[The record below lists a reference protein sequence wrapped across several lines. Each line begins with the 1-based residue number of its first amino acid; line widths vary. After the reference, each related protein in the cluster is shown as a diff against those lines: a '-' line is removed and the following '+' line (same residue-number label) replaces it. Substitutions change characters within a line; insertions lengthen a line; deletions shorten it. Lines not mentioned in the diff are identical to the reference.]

1 MQDLLVGVLVQLVV
15 VQADDNLRIVA
26 IQGLTNGC
34 IYLQFE
40 HLNGNF
46 QLRVLLELL
55 GELSLGGD
63 VVLGA
68 PLVDLAKSD
77 LVNRLLNPLLRRLET
92 LFLVLLLSFPHD
104 EAYLWQDNRQLQFV
118 VLKQYEHVTDLLSIE
133 FLTTGQGLS
142 LR

>member
-26 IQGLTNGC
+26 IQGLTNGG

-68 PLVDLAKSD
+68 PLIDLA
-77 LVNRLLNPLLRRLET
+77 
-92 LFLVLLLSFPHD
+92 
-104 EAYLWQDNRQLQFV
+104 
-118 VLKQYEHVTDLLSIE
+118 
-133 FLTTGQGLS
+133 
-142 LR
+142 

>member
-26 IQGLTNGC
+26 IQGLANGG

-68 PLVDLAKSD
+68 PLIDLA
-77 LVNRLLNPLLRRLET
+77 
-92 LFLVLLLSFPHD
+92 
-104 EAYLWQDNRQLQFV
+104 
-118 VLKQYEHVTDLLSIE
+118 
-133 FLTTGQGLS
+133 
-142 LR
+142 

>member
-15 VQADDNLRIVA
+15 VQADDNLWIVA

-68 PLVDLAKSD
+68 PLVDLA
-77 LVNRLLNPLLRRLET
+77 
-92 LFLVLLLSFPHD
+92 
-104 EAYLWQDNRQLQFV
+104 
-118 VLKQYEHVTDLLSIE
+118 
-133 FLTTGQGLS
+133 
-142 LR
+142 